1 MIFSISFG
9 LNQSN
14 LFATQNNNF
23 DDFGLISIMYH
34 RFNENKY
41 PSTNITLEVF
51 KEQLEIIENQGIKFI
66 HPKNFRNSIISK
78 KGERKILLTID
89 DGLLSFY
96 KNAWP
101 LLKEKKIPFI
111 LFVNTR
117 EVGSYNYMNWEQI
130 LELHNDKNVEIGNHS
145 HSHEYLV
152 DENKDTIKDDL
163 LKSIEIF
170 NNKLGTNSEFFSYP
184 FGEYSLEFT
193 QIVKDLGFKFAF
205 GQHSGVI
212 DETKN
217 FYELPRF
224 PINEKYGEIKRF
236 KNLMKTLPF
245 KFKTIRPEDRYLLQS
260 NNPPTI
266 EIDFYE
272 DIKNLKQITC
282 FSNEGNKWRNSKI
295 SFKNKNLLEIRI
307 AEKFIGERGRIN
319 CSLREKDG
327 YWRWLGIQYVVSDR

>member
-1 MIFSISFG
+1 
-9 LNQSN
+9 
-14 LFATQNNNF
+14 
-23 DDFGLISIMYH
+23 MYH

-41 PSTNITLEVF
+41 PSTNIKLEVF
-51 KEQLEIIENQGIKFI
+51 KEQLEIIENQGMKFI
-66 HPKNFRNSIISK
+66 HPKNFRESITHK
-78 KGERKILLTID
+78 KDERKILLTID

-117 EVGSYNYMNWEQI
+117 EVGSYNYMNWDQI
-130 LELHNDKNVEIGNHS
+130 LELHKDENVEIGNHS

-152 DENKDTIKDDL
+152 DENKDTIRKDL
-163 LKSIEIF
+163 LKSIKIF
-170 NNKLGTNSEFFSYP
+170 NDKLGTNSDFFSYP

-217 FYELPRF
+217 FFELPRF

-260 NNPPTI
+260 TNPPNI
-266 EIDFYE
+266 EIDFYN
-272 DIKNLKQITC
+272 DIKNLEQITC

-295 SFKNKNLLEIRI
+295 SFKSKNLLEIQI
-307 AEKFIGERGRIN
+307 VEKFIGERGRVN